1 MPFERVMLIA
11 KSESKGS
18 KTPERRKPIAAV
30 CTGQLAQMNRENQ
43 VARTEEHAENQRS
56 DQEIVAFGYF
66 FHNVI
71 SLIIQI
77 RYFEILAKM
86 SFFEVKKI
94 PPDKNLKGRLSVLP
108 PLFQQAIADLNS
120 PRAAFFDKC
129 NTLTL

>member
-1 MPFERVMLIA
+1 
-11 KSESKGS
+11 
-18 KTPERRKPIAAV
+18 
-30 CTGQLAQMNRENQ
+30 MNRENQ

-56 DQEIVAFGYF
+56 DQEVVAFGYF

>member
-18 KTPERRKPIAAV
+18 KTPERRKPIAA

-86 SFFEVKKI
+86 SFFEVKKSLQI
-94 PPDKNLKGRLSVLP
+94 K
-108 PLFQQAIADLNS
+108 I
-120 PRAAFFDKC
+120 
-129 NTLTL
+129 

>member
-1 MPFERVMLIA
+1 
-11 KSESKGS
+11 
-18 KTPERRKPIAAV
+18 
-30 CTGQLAQMNRENQ
+30 
-43 VARTEEHAENQRS
+43 
-56 DQEIVAFGYF
+56 
-66 FHNVI
+66 VI

-120 PRAAFFDKC
+120 PRAAF
-129 NTLTL
+129 LTNAIR